1 MARTAVA
8 MLVTVSVA
16 QTLNL
21 MQSKTSKEAQLKDHL
36 SNHQVG

>member
-21 MQSKTSKEAQLKDHL
+21 MQSKASKEAPLKDHL
-36 SNHQVG
+36 TNHQVG